1 MQKIILLTL
10 LDGVDTYAR
19 SLSDTDR
26 ELAVELGEM
35 LVHVGV
41 EPGSDQFH
49 DTVSVRGDNC
59 RSKAETV
66 EFICAWLIRPRSPM
80 LTKSSKWRT
89 RLSKILYQP
98 MSAHSSS
105 QQKLRQCILIKSIG
119 SPRLGSPVGPFK
131 KKKTKS
137 ETMKVDELITSP

>member
-1 MQKIILLTL
+1 MQKVILLTL

-19 SLSDTDR
+19 NLSDTDR

-49 DTVSVRGDNC
+49 DTVSESAANNC

-66 EFICAWLIRPRSPM
+66 EFICAAYQAAVANVNKVQQVENEVEGNTRRAHLS
-80 LTKSSKWRT
+80 TFFQASKN
-89 RLSKILYQP
+89 
-98 MSAHSSS
+98 
-105 QQKLRQCILIKSIG
+105 
-119 SPRLGSPVGPFK
+119 
-131 KKKTKS
+131 
-137 ETMKVDELITSP
+137 

>member
-41 EPGSDQFH
+41 KPGSDQFR
-49 DTVSVRGDNC
+49 DTVSGSRRTTAAARQRRLNL
-59 RSKAETV
+59 SAP
-66 EFICAWLIRPRSPM
+66 LIRPRSP
-80 LTKSSKWRT
+80 KSIRSSKWRT
-89 RLSKILYQP
+89 RSSRIPYEP
-98 MSAHSSS
+98 ISAHSL
-105 QQKLRQCILIKSIG
+105 KPARI
-119 SPRLGSPVGPFK
+119 
-131 KKKTKS
+131 
-137 ETMKVDELITSP
+137 